1 LEPSQSPQPELLSF
15 ESHFSLSIHALPI
28 FILTSFCNFIRYPTL
43 IIMTQMTDD
52 HYDTDD
58 YDDYHYDALFFANTC
73 HVHNYLH

>member
-1 LEPSQSPQPELLSF
+1 MIGKDSLPKVYSWNHPNLPQPELLSF

-58 YDDYHYDALFFANTC
+58 R
-73 HVHNYLH
+73 